1 MEVRRLLA
9 KNSILMLIVIAITT
23 VTLTVLT
30 PTMNGTPLQI
40 TSILAQEETEASG
53 DLTGPD
59 DNMPFGGD
67 NAGTYSIGQDR
78 YGLRIQVNMDDSPT
92 NGTLYVAWLVD
103 NSTGN
108 NIGIG
113 QLVDDE
119 LAVTQQITNSS
130 LYNLIEVT
138 EESPDKV
145 TTSRNQ
151 SAVVAGAE
159 IED

>member
-1 MEVRRLLA
+1 MEVRKLLA

-108 NIGIG
+108 DIGIG

-145 TTSRNQ
+145 NTSRNQ
-151 SAVVAGAE
+151 SAIVAGAE

>member
-1 MEVRRLLA
+1 M
-9 KNSILMLIVIAITT
+9 LMLIVIAITT
-23 VTLTVLT
+23 VALTVLT
-30 PTMNGTPLQI
+30 STMNGTPLQI
-40 TSILAQEETEASG
+40 TSILAQEETDASG

-108 NIGIG
+108 DIGVG
-113 QLVDDE
+113 QLADDE

-138 EESPDKV
+138 EESLNNV
-145 TTSRNQ
+145 NTSRNQ
-151 SAVVAGAE
+151 SAVIAGAE

>member
-1 MEVRRLLA
+1 MEVRKLLA

-108 NIGIG
+108 DIGIG

-145 TTSRNQ
+145 NTSRNQ

>member
-1 MEVRRLLA
+1 MEVRKLLA

-30 PTMNGTPLQI
+30 PTMNGSPLQI

-103 NSTGN
+103 NSTSN
-108 NIGIG
+108 DIGIG
-113 QLVDDE
+113 QLVGDE

-145 TTSRNQ
+145 NTSRNQ

>member
-1 MEVRRLLA
+1 MEVRKLLA
-9 KNSILMLIVIAITT
+9 KNSMLMLIVIAITT
-23 VTLTVLT
+23 VALTVL
-30 PTMNGTPLQI
+30 PSAMNGTPLQI
-40 TSILAQEETEASG
+40 TSILAQEETEKSG
-53 DLTGPD
+53 DLTGPQ
-59 DNMPFGGD
+59 DNLPFGGD

-103 NSTGN
+103 NFTGN
-108 NIGIG
+108 DIGVG

-130 LYNLIEVT
+130 LYDLIEVT
-138 EESPDKV
+138 EESPENIN
-145 TTSRNQ
+145 TSRNQ
-151 SAVVAGAE
+151 SAVVAGAD

>member
-1 MEVRRLLA
+1 MEVRKLLA

-103 NSTGN
+103 NSTDN
-108 NIGIG
+108 DIGIG

-145 TTSRNQ
+145 NTSRNQ
-151 SAVVAGAE
+151 SAVIAGAE

>member
-1 MEVRRLLA
+1 MEVRKLLA
-9 KNSILMLIVIAITT
+9 KNSILMLIVMAITT

-92 NGTLYVAWLVD
+92 NGTLYVSWLVD

-108 NIGIG
+108 DIGIG

-145 TTSRNQ
+145 NASRNQ

>member
-1 MEVRRLLA
+1 MEVRKLLA
-9 KNSILMLIVIAITT
+9 KNSILMLIVMAITT

-92 NGTLYVAWLVD
+92 NGTLYVSWLVD

-108 NIGIG
+108 DIGIG

-145 TTSRNQ
+145 NTSRNQ

>member
-1 MEVRRLLA
+1 MEVRKLLA

>member
-1 MEVRRLLA
+1 MEVRKLLA
-9 KNSILMLIVIAITT
+9 KNSILILIVIAITT

-108 NIGIG
+108 DIGIG

-138 EESPDKV
+138 EESPDMV
-145 TTSRNQ
+145 NTSRNQ

>member
-1 MEVRRLLA
+1 MEVRKLLA

-108 NIGIG
+108 EIGIG

-138 EESPDKV
+138 EESPDMV
-145 TTSRNQ
+145 NTSRNQ